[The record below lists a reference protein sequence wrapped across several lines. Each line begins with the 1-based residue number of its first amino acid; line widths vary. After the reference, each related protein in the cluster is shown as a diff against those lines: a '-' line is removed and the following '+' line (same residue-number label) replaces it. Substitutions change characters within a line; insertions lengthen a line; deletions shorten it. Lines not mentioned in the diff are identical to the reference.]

1 MRRIP
6 PTAACIASVD
16 RIPRGVGVSSD
27 ILVMLGIKLSG
38 YKHIDFGFNEAVARQ
53 LVVET

>member
-1 MRRIP
+1 MPRIP
-6 PTAACIASVD
+6 PTAACVASVD

-27 ILVMLGIKLSG
+27 TLVMLGIKLSG
-38 YKHIDFGFNEAVARQ
+38 YKHIDVGFHEAVARQ